1 MATAPANSPGVID
14 LPVAPA
20 TVEERKAVALE
31 AQAAAMT
38 RNAAAVEAHV
48 AALQAFGGIAP
59 VDPAQEKAARFERM
73 LRACVEAR
81 VATTVEGFVNFAR
94 EMCDACDR
102 EFPPAAV

>member
-1 MATAPANSPGVID
+1 MASVED

-20 TVEERKAVALE
+20 TVEERKATALE
-31 AQAAAMT
+31 EQATAMK
-38 RNAAAVEAHV
+38 RHADAMERYAS
-48 AALQAFGGIAP
+48 ALAAFGGIAP

>member
-1 MATAPANSPGVID
+1 MATAPPNSPGVTD

-20 TVEERKAVALE
+20 TVEERKAAAME
-31 AQAAAMT
+31 AQTAEIARAVIAIQAMA
-38 RNAAAVEAHV
+38 NAEAPT
-48 AALQAFGGIAP
+48 A
-59 VDPAQEKAARFERM
+59 DQEKAYRFERM

-102 EFPPAAV
+102 EFPTPPVP